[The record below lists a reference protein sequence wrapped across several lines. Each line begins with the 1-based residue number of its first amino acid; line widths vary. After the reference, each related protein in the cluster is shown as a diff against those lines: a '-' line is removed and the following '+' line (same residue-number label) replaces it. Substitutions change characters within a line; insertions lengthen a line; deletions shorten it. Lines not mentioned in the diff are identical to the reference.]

1 MAAFEIDKDS
11 TLFVYGNPVIVG
23 KSNGGLPGWERR
35 LFDVMQRLSRS
46 VAAELQI
53 KANRRVELGIEVAV

>member
-1 MAAFEIDKDS
+1 
-11 TLFVYGNPVIVG
+11 VIVG